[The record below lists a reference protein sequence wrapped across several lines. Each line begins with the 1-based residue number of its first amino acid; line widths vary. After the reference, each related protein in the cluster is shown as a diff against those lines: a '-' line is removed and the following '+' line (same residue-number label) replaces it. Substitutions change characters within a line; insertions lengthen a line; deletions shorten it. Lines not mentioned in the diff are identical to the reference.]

1 MKVLIDMNL
10 SPQWVKPLTESGFEV
25 LHWFTTGNPGA
36 PDSEIFEFARLNEYT
51 IITHD
56 MDFTQLL
63 ALTGAENP
71 SVILI
76 RSKNI
81 MIKSFSEKLIQT
93 LNENR
98 EVILDGAILVIDDD
112 KMRIRILPL
121 K

>member
-1 MKVLIDMNL
+1 MKVLLDMNL
-10 SPQWVKPLTESGFEV
+10 SPQWVKLLTDSGFEV

-36 PDSEIFEFARLNEYT
+36 PDIEIFEFARLNGYI

-56 MDFTQLL
+56 IDFTQLL
-63 ALTGAENP
+63 ALTGAESP

-76 RSKNI
+76 RAKNI
-81 MIKSFSEKLIQT
+81 MVNSFSEKLIKA
-93 LNENR
+93 LKENK
-98 EVILDGAILVIDDD
+98 EVITNGAILVIDDD